1 LPASRGKRTL
11 EKIRARNTRSGADS
25 PVRVSEYFNLGRSQ
39 SSLDFVDVDIE
50 NDTSVFIE
58 PGAIRQL
65 PDDWG
70 AQCEEMLA
78 SFFDSVLD
86 AIRARDHARVDY
98 LVRGPLSE
106 PDETHLGWSKGASRG
121 RGVGGKRADLI
132 ISSLEKSKAA
142 TKGLLQDLEDSALFI
157 EQIGPDIIS
166 DITTNVCKGML
177 LAYTQSAAERYS
189 IPLEE
194 VPSGPVWDPALRAW
208 EHGFTQL
215 PMTSTGRLLLVPKI
229 LVRYRQHLSQGEYY
243 RRYLIPK
250 LAAEEM
256 DRPGSQLTEVLK
268 SGERRVS
275 IPKLQARYPN
285 KKEVLT
291 RETAERPE
299 IFHAYKEH
307 KRRIGTDPM
316 THGEFSAQT
325 GTEKPDFNHML
336 GKVEEVPPGQEHA
349 SQYHLAVEELLTA
362 LFYPALADAK
372 VEYPIHEGRK
382 RIDITY
388 TNNARQGFFSWIR
401 LHSIPCR
408 YVAVECKNYQSDP
421 ANPELDQLSSRF
433 SPLRGQ
439 VGLLVCR
446 TFKNRELLL
455 KRCRDTALDHRGY
468 VIPIDDADL
477 RKMVFEA
484 HSELRPVQPS
494 LPEFSLLKSRF
505 DALVS

>member
-1 LPASRGKRTL
+1 M
-11 EKIRARNTRSGADS
+11 
-25 PVRVSEYFNLGRSQ
+25 RVSEYFNLGRSQ
-39 SSLDFVDVDIE
+39 PSLDFVDVDTE
-50 NDTSVFIE
+50 KDASVFIE

-70 AQCEEMLA
+70 AQCVDMLT

-86 AIRARDHARVDY
+86 AIRAGDHARIDD

-106 PDETHLGWSKGASRG
+106 PDETHLGWSEGTSRG

-142 TKGLLQDLEDSALFI
+142 RTGLLQDLEDSALFI

-177 LAYTQSAAERYS
+177 LAYTQSAAARHG

-194 VPSGPVWDPALRAW
+194 VPSGPVWDPGRREW
-208 EHGFTQL
+208 ESGFTQL
-215 PMTSTGRLLLVPKI
+215 PMTDTGRLLLVPKI
-229 LVRYRQHLSQGEYY
+229 LVRYRQHLDRDEYY

-250 LAAEEM
+250 LGEEEVM
-256 DRPGSQLTEVLK
+256 KPRSQLTQVLK
-268 SGERRVS
+268 SGEIRPSVS
-275 IPKLQARYPN
+275 KLQARYPN
-285 KKEVLT
+285 RKEVLA
-291 RETAERPE
+291 EESSERPE
-299 IFHAYKEH
+299 IFQRYKEH
-307 KRRIGTDPM
+307 RRKAGTDPM
-316 THGEFSAQT
+316 THVEFTAEI
-325 GTEKPDFNHML
+325 GTERPDFDAML
-336 GKVEEVPPGQEHA
+336 RKVEEIPAGQEHA
-349 SQYHLAVEELLTA
+349 TRYHLAVEELLTA
-362 LFYPALADAK
+362 LFYPALTSPRI
-372 VEYPIHEGRK
+372 EYPIHEGRK

-388 TNNARQGFFSWIR
+388 TNNARQGFFWWLG

-408 YVAVECKNYQSDP
+408 YVAVECKNYQGDP
-421 ANPELDQLSSRF
+421 ANPEVDQLSSRF

-446 TFKNRELLL
+446 TFKNRDLLM

-468 VIPIDDADL
+468 MLPVDDADL

-484 HSELRPVQPS
+484 RSEFTPVDAR
-494 LPEFSLLKSRF
+494 LPEFSLLKDRF